1 VIDAPA
7 LAIFGVSF
15 NGPVGRYLFALTI
28 VAVLTALAYR
38 LVNTQTGH
46 NFIAVRDNELAAKV
60 IGVPVL
66 RTKLLAFGI
75 SSFIVGVA
83 GALWA
88 FAYLRT
94 VEPAGFNLDRSFEIL
109 FIIIIGGLA
118 SIRGAFFGAA
128 LIVVFPLI
136 LSRVGS
142 LLLGSLFDS
151 GVLDMSQR
159 IVLGALIV
167 IFLIA
172 EPDGLVALW
181 DRLAKGFPQ
190 SRRPG
195 ANE

>member
-1 VIDAPA
+1 MP
-7 LAIFGVSF
+7 
-15 NGPVGRYLFALTI
+15 
-28 VAVLTALAYR
+28 
-38 LVNTQTGH
+38 
-46 NFIAVRDNELAAKV
+46 
-60 IGVPVL
+60 
-66 RTKLLAFGI
+66 
-75 SSFIVGVA
+75 
-83 GALWA
+83 
-88 FAYLRT
+88 
-94 VEPAGFNLDRSFEIL
+94 

-142 LLLGSLFDS
+142 FLLGGLFDS

-159 IVLGALIV
+159 IVLGALII

-181 DRLAKGFPQ
+181 DRLTKGFPQ
-190 SRRPG
+190 SRRPA